1 VDRAELTRLLV
12 RLKDGDREAFRPAF
26 AVLWPLLRAFTERY
40 AGPGDAEDAAQAA
53 LIAVFARAAEFD
65 ETRDGAAWA
74 LGIAAWECRT
84 LRRRRQRRR
93 EEPATSGA
101 RKCAASDEMQGA
113 PERASWS
120 DSPEDT
126 ALSREL
132 RRCVQQVLGELRPLD
147 VETLLAFGTK
157 SGATYR
163 KRFSRAVARFR
174 MAWRAR
180 HGND

>member
-1 VDRAELTRLLV
+1 VQRAELTRLLV

-26 AVLWPLLRAFTERY
+26 ALLWPLLRAFTVRY
-40 AGPGDAEDAAQAA
+40 ADAADAEDAAQSAI
-53 LIAVFARAAEFD
+53 IAVFGRAAEFD

-84 LRRRRQRRR
+84 LRRRRQRRK
-93 EEPATSGA
+93 EEPTGA
-101 RKCAASDEMQGA
+101 AEQGSA
-113 PERASWS
+113 RERASWS
-120 DSPEDT
+120 DSPED
-126 ALSREL
+126 AAVAREL
-132 RRCVQQVLGELRPLD
+132 RACVQEVLGELRPLD
-147 VETLLAFGTK
+147 AETLLAYGTQ

-174 MAWRAR
+174 IAWRAR

>member
-1 VDRAELTRLLV
+1 MDRAELTRLLV

-26 AVLWPLLRAFTERY
+26 AVLWPLLRKFTERY
-40 AGPGDAEDAAQAA
+40 AGESDAEDAAQAA
-53 LIAVFARAAEFD
+53 LVAVFARASQFD

-84 LRRRRQRRR
+84 LRRRRKRR
-93 EEPATSGA
+93 
-101 RKCAASDEMQGA
+101 K
-113 PERASWS
+113 ERAGDVPEDASS
-120 DSPEDT
+120 ADSPED
-126 ALSREL
+126 AASGREL
-132 RRCVQQVLGELRPLD
+132 RASVQEVLGELRPLD

-157 SGATYR
+157 GGATYR

-174 MAWRAR
+174 IAWRAR

>member
-40 AGPGDAEDAAQAA
+40 ADAGDAEDAAQAA
-53 LIAVFARAAEFD
+53 VIAVFARASEFD

-93 EEPATSGA
+93 EQPATGGPRGA
-101 RKCAASDEMQGA
+101 LEAGRSDA
-113 PERASWS
+113 PERASAA
-120 DSPEDT
+120 DSPEEA
-126 ALSREL
+126 ALAREL
-132 RRCVQQVLGELRPLD
+132 RACVQEVLGELRPLD
-147 VETLLAFGTK
+147 VEALLAYGTA
-157 SGATYR
+157 SGATFR

-174 MAWRAR
+174 IAWRAR